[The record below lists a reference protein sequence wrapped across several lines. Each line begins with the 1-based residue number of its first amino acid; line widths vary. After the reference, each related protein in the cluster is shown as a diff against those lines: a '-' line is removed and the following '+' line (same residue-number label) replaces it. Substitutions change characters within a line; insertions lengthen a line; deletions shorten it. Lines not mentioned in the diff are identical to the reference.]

1 MFFFIKPYYLYI
13 SKRSKNKHAQSL
25 YLSDYYWEIKLI
37 AEDVVGVDEINLI
50 GYILNVLIDANEH
63 I

>member
-1 MFFFIKPYYLYI
+1 MRKVCTWAIIDEK
-13 SKRSKNKHAQSL
+13 
-25 YLSDYYWEIKLI
+25 IKLI
-37 AEDVVGVDEINLI
+37 EESVVGVDEINLI